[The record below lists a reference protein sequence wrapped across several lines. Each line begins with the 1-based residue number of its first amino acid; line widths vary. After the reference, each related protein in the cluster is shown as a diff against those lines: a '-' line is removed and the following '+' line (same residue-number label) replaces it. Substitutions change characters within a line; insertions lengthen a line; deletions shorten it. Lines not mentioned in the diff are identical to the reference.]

1 MKIASLVPSFIKQS
15 CIRLYIISKH
25 FNKSIYFGNGV
36 IVGFKTCLEG
46 HSKIGK
52 NVNIRNSF
60 VGRGTYISNNSSL
73 IHSSIGRFCSIGSN
87 VSVVIGQHPTKK
99 YVSTHPAF
107 FSMLKQSGFTF
118 AKKNTFKEFLTVG
131 EKEEYAVKI
140 GNDVWIGFGVMI
152 MEGVTIGDGAII
164 GTGALV
170 TKDIEA
176 YSINIGIPAKKIG
189 YRFEPDEIQQLL
201 KSQWWNKD
209 FDFLRKNVHLFTD
222 ISEFISK
229 S

>member
-1 MKIASLVPSFIKQS
+1 M
-15 CIRLYIISKH
+15 
-25 FNKSIYFGNGV
+25 
-36 IVGFKTCLEG
+36 
-46 HSKIGK
+46 
-52 NVNIRNSF
+52 
-60 VGRGTYISNNSSL
+60 
-73 IHSSIGRFCSIGSN
+73 HSSIGRFCSIASN

-118 AKKNTFKEFLTVG
+118 AKKNTFKEFLTVD
-131 EKEEYAVKI
+131 ENEEYAIKI

-152 MEGVTIGDGAII
+152 MEGVTIGDGAIV

-170 TKDIEA
+170 TKDIEP

-189 YRFEPDEIQQLL
+189 YRFDAEEIQYLL
-201 KSQWWNKD
+201 KYQWWNKD

-222 ISEFISK
+222 ISEFISQ